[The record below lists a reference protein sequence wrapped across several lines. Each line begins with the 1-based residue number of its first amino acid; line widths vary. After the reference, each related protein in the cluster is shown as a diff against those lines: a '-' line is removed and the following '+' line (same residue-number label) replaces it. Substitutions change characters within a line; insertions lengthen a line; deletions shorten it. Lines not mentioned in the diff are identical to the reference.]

1 MDRTWLMRENL
12 TSNTALD
19 RDPKRNR
26 PSGLRQAPTER
37 RSCPGFAA
45 PAVMTQS
52 TEPEHATYTAKIAD
66 DCGHEKAQT
75 GGHFTIDSIKIDV
88 LGAK

>member
-1 MDRTWLMRENL
+1 
-12 TSNTALD
+12 
-19 RDPKRNR
+19 
-26 PSGLRQAPTER
+26 
-37 RSCPGFAA
+37 
-45 PAVMTQS
+45 MTQS